1 MLYQPT
7 LAECVSKVVVT
18 AEQMAA
24 IESRIFEAGMPV
36 AALME
41 KVGQRLTQRVQA
53 LYPRMTHPRVG
64 VIVGPGHNG
73 GDALVMA
80 RELHFQGCEVKI
92 FRPTEKAK
100 DLTAHHLQ
108 YAQRLGIPVSNQV
121 DTLQTCDWVI
131 DGLFGFGLE
140 RPLEGAIATSVQTI
154 NNSQIPVFSIDIP
167 SGLHTNTGEA
177 LGTAIRA
184 THTVCLGL
192 WKLGFLQD
200 AALEYL
206 GQVERLDFGIPWA
219 DVRAVLGETPKL
231 QRVTSR
237 SALQAIPLPR
247 PASTH
252 KYKMGHLLLVCG
264 SRQYMGAATL
274 SGLGARSS
282 GVGMLTIAV
291 PDTLRLHLSARIPEA
306 LVVGCPEQTNG
317 AIAQFPEGF
326 ELDKYDAIAA
336 GPGMTKAAKPIIQ
349 QLLETDVPLLLD
361 ADGLNI
367 LADLGPIPTCSNR
380 SAPTILTPHLGEF
393 KRLFPDLAQQESTT
407 AVQTA
412 AKKSQAIVLLKGAR
426 TAIADPGG
434 TVSFNPEST
443 PALARGG
450 SGDVLTGLMGGLVAQ
465 VALRSQ
471 PLAPVVGAAAWW
483 HSQAAILA
491 AQERT
496 ELGVDAHIL
505 SEYLLP
511 ALVHHR
517 SKQIPVGANG
527 HSPLPNA

>member
-1 MLYQPT
+1 MRHKPT
-7 LAECVSKVVVT
+7 FEERLSQVVVT

-53 LYPRMTHPRVG
+53 LYPLTTHPRVG

-80 RELHFQGCEVKI
+80 RELHFQGYEVTV
-92 FRPTEKAK
+92 FRPIEKAK
-100 DLTAHHLQ
+100 DLTASHLR
-108 YAQRLGIPVSNQV
+108 YAQSLGIPISNQV
-121 DTLQTCDWVI
+121 DTLQTCDWII

-140 RPLEGAIATSVQTI
+140 RPLAGAIADAIQTI
-154 NNSQIPVFSIDIP
+154 NDSQIPIFSIDIP
-167 SGLHTNTGEA
+167 SGLHTDTGEA

-184 THTVCLGL
+184 THTACLGL
-192 WKLGFLQD
+192 WKLGFLQE

-206 GQVERLDFGIPWA
+206 GQAERIGFDILWA
-219 DVRAVLGETPKL
+219 DVSAVLGETPKV
-231 QRVTSR
+231 QRITGQ

-291 PDTLRLHLSARIPEA
+291 PETLRLHLSARLPEA
-306 LVVGCPEQTNG
+306 LVVGCPEQSNG
-317 AIAQFPEGF
+317 AIERFPDGF
-326 ELDKYDAIAA
+326 DLSKYDAIAA

-349 QLLETDVPLLLD
+349 QLLKTDVPLLLD

-367 LADLGPIPTCSNR
+367 LAELEAIPTCSNR
-380 SAPTILTPHLGEF
+380 NAPTILTPHLGEF
-393 KRLFPDLAQQESTT
+393 KRLFPDLADQERTR

-412 AKKSQAIVLLKGAR
+412 AQQSQAIVLLKGAR
-426 TAIADPGG
+426 TAIADPDG
-434 TVSFNPEST
+434 TMRLNPEST

-450 SGDVLTGLMGGLVAQ
+450 SGDVLTGLTGGLVAQ
-465 VALRSQ
+465 AVLRSQ
-471 PLAPVVGAAAWW
+471 PLAPVVSAAAWW
-483 HSQAAILA
+483 HAQAAILA
-491 AQERT
+491 AQERS
-496 ELGVDAHIL
+496 ELGVDAHVL

-511 ALVHHR
+511 ALVQY
-517 SKQIPVGANG
+517 S
-527 HSPLPNA
+527 

>member
-1 MLYQPT
+1 MSQHLTSEHRLSQ
-7 LAECVSKVVVT
+7 VVVT

-24 IESRIFEAGMPV
+24 IESRMFEAGIPV

-41 KVGQRLTQRVQA
+41 KVGQRLTLRSQD
-53 LYPRMTHPRVG
+53 LYPLTTHSHVG

-80 RELHFQGCEVKI
+80 RELHFQGYEVKV
-92 FRPTEKAK
+92 FRPIEKAK
-100 DLTAHHLQ
+100 DLTASHLR
-108 YAQRLGIPVSNQV
+108 YAQSLGIPVSNQV
-121 DTLQTCDWVI
+121 ETLQTCDWVI

-140 RPLEGAIATSVQTI
+140 RPLEGAIAHAVQTI

-167 SGLHTNTGEA
+167 AGLHTDTGEV
-177 LGTAIRA
+177 LGTAIWA

-200 AALEYL
+200 KALEYL

-219 DVRAVLGETPKL
+219 DVSAVLGETPQF
-231 QRVTSR
+231 QRIMYQ

-291 PDTLRLHLSARIPEA
+291 PETLRLDLSARIPEA
-306 LVVGCPEQTNG
+306 LIVGCPEQANG
-317 AIAQFPEGF
+317 AIDRFPDGF

-336 GPGMTKAAKPIIQ
+336 GPGMTKAAKPLIQ
-349 QLLETDVPLLLD
+349 KLLGTDAPLVLD

-380 SAPTILTPHLGEF
+380 SAPMILTPHPGEF
-393 KRLFPDLAQQESTT
+393 KRLFPDLAQQDSTA

-412 AKKSQAIVLLKGAR
+412 AQQSQAIVLLKGAR

-434 TVSFNPEST
+434 TVSFNPDST

-450 SGDVLTGLMGGLVAQ
+450 SGDVLTGLIGGLVAQ
-465 VALRSQ
+465 AVLRSQ
-471 PLAPVVGAAAWW
+471 PLAPTVSAAVWW
-483 HSQAAILA
+483 HAQAGILA

-505 SEYLLP
+505 SKYLSP

-517 SKQIPVGANG
+517 SK
-527 HSPLPNA
+527 

>member
-1 MLYQPT
+1 MPQNLTPEERLSQ
-7 LAECVSKVVVT
+7 VIVT

-41 KVGQRLTQRVQA
+41 KVGQRLTQRSQT
-53 LYPRMTHPRVG
+53 LYPLATHPRVG

-80 RELHFQGCEVKI
+80 RELHFLGYEVKI
-92 FRPTEKAK
+92 FRPIEKAK
-100 DLTAHHLQ
+100 DLTASHLQ
-108 YAQRLGIPVSNQV
+108 YAQSLGIPVSNQV
-121 DTLQTCDWVI
+121 DALQTCDWII

-154 NNSQIPVFSIDIP
+154 NNSQVPIFSIDIP
-167 SGLHTNTGEA
+167 SGLHTDTGEA
-177 LGTAIRA
+177 LGTAMRA

-200 AALEYL
+200 KALEYL

-219 DVRAVLGETPKL
+219 DVRAVLGGTPKL
-231 QRVTSR
+231 QRITHQ
-237 SALQAIPLPR
+237 SAMQVIPLPR

-274 SGLGARSS
+274 AGLGARSS

-291 PDTLRLHLSARIPEA
+291 PETLRLHLSARIPEA
-306 LVVGCPEQTNG
+306 LIIGCPEQPNG
-317 AIAQFPEGF
+317 AIERFPDGF
-326 ELDKYDAIAA
+326 ELAKYNAIAA

-349 QLLETDVPLLLD
+349 QLLDTDAPLVLD

-367 LADLGPIPTCSNR
+367 LADLEPIPTCSNR
-380 SAPTILTPHLGEF
+380 SAPTILTPHSGEF
-393 KRLFPDLAQQESTT
+393 KRLFPDLADQERTR

-412 AKKSQAIVLLKGAR
+412 AQTSQAIVLLKGAR
-426 TAIADPGG
+426 TAIADPDG
-434 TVSFNPEST
+434 TVRLNPDST

-465 VALRSQ
+465 AVLRSQ
-471 PLAPVVGAAAWW
+471 PLAPVVSAAAWW
-483 HSQAAILA
+483 HAQAAILA

-505 SEYLLP
+505 SEYLAPTLIN
-511 ALVHHR
+511 HR
-517 SKQIPVGANG
+517 SR
-527 HSPLPNA
+527 HTSPEQQHIQS